1 MNIKQL
7 SIGFICGVVTF
18 IFLLLMFDFLGA
30 NSKFFV
36 MLNNN
41 FSGSSLYLLLSLH
54 DFIFIMLLFF
64 ICNYLI
70 YRWLNISLTTAISA
84 QLVIAILAIGVNLAG
99 ASRYMNNTAYFSYT
113 VFITFLIAIG
123 SLVSFLVIR
132 KLFVRKIVA
141 D

>member
-7 SIGFICGVVTF
+7 SIGFVFVVVTF
-18 IFLLLMFDFLGA
+18 ILLLLMFDFLGA

>member
-7 SIGFICGVVTF
+7 SIGFVFGVVTF
-18 IFLLLMFDFLGA
+18 ILLLLMFDFLGA